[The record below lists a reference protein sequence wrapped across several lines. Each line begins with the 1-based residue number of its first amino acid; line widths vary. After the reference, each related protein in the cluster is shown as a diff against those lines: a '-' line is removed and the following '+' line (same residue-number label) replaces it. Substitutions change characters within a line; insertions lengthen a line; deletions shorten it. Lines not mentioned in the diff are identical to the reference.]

1 MKKFLIPILIVPFF
15 AIPGCSDIEPEN
27 NQVVVQ
33 KDESTVVKN
42 EDGSLSKSPLITSYE
57 NAKAEGYQG
66 SLEDWVQLVHLTETQ
81 PEVAKQQ
88 LEDQGLDATALLTG
102 AALGLAAGGLIA
114 ANSSRNVSSNSYSQQ
129 RTPSTV
135 SQPLNQTPQKER
147 ASVGGG
153 GAVLAGSS
161 KPSVSLSK
169 APTTVVAR
177 GGFGSAT
184 SSGG

>member
-15 AIPGCSDIEPEN
+15 AMPGCSDIEPEN

-42 EDGSLSKSPLITSYE
+42 EDDSLSKSPLITSYE

-88 LEDQGLDATALLTG
+88 LEDQGLDSAALL
-102 AALGLAAGGLIA
+102 
-114 ANSSRNVSSNSYSQQ
+114 V
-129 RTPSTV
+129 
-135 SQPLNQTPQKER
+135 
-147 ASVGGG
+147 
-153 GAVLAGSS
+153 GSS

-169 APTTVVAR
+169 APTTAVAR
-177 GGFGSAT
+177 GGFGGAT